1 MNKKYIDFELQNG
14 EFPKCKKCG
23 LEGFFTDEFG
33 IVNEKIYCIK
43 CIEAN
48 NLQDQGKLESEKN
61 RKELKPLIAKH
72 HKIIAEKYLFQPLY
86 LKDWDDSKHTYSY
99 YTNLAINEL
108 SFLKAL
114 REFEISKKYKKE
126 HRLDLVILKF
136 EKFLYKLTKVA
147 IADIE
152 NYYLINVPRYL

>member
-1 MNKKYIDFELQNG
+1 M
-14 EFPKCKKCG
+14 
-23 LEGFFTDEFG
+23 
-33 IVNEKIYCIK
+33 
-43 CIEAN
+43 
-48 NLQDQGKLESEKN
+48 
-61 RKELKPLIAKH
+61 
-72 HKIIAEKYLFQPLY
+72 Y